1 MREQVSIGINY
12 QFLQWHSHNA
22 GKGSI
27 QFHGRH
33 SIVGWDGR
41 KAVHNTKRIHRNSP
55 TFWLVYTVIKY
66 MVYTIY
72 IYTYMYGIHRKYM
85 VYAVYIY
92 GIHCK
97 YMVYTANICLDIELC
112 CHVPTIIYQFRSY
125 QWINGDIRGDIRW
138 YPNIL
143 QCPRYPKV
151 KSAGWCS
158 R

>member
-66 MVYTIY
+66 MVYTVYIY
-72 IYTYMYGIHRKYM
+72 IYIHICM
-85 VYAVYIY
+85 VYTVNIWYTLYIYIYIWYTLQIY

-97 YMVYTANICLDIELC
+97 HMSRYRAMLPCTYHYLPISILSMN
-112 CHVPTIIYQFRSY
+112 
-125 QWINGDIRGDIRW
+125 QW
-138 YPNIL
+138 
-143 QCPRYPKV
+143 
-151 KSAGWCS
+151 
-158 R
+158 